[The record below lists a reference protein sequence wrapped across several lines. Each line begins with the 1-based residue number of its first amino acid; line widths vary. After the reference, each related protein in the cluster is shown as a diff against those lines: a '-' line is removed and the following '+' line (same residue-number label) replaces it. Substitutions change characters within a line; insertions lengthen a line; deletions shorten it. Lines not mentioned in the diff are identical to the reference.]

1 MIEFELLAWELLTW
15 ELLALELESQTLKT
29 LLLILGA
36 GISVWGLV
44 LIRSHRVEFDLPTK
58 ELSRQE
64 EGFARRKFYRRMT
77 GSSLITCVGMCLA
90 AMYWASHPKVYS
102 SLTLVIL
109 CLLVLLFLVAVF
121 DLFNVGI
128 QAIVDPQNE
137 RREELV
143 KEVLR
148 LRQQAAESKK
158 ASEDEPESP
167 ASNETSAS
175 SD

>member
-1 MIEFELLAWELLTW
+1 MIEFEVLARELLAWELQAW

-44 LIRSHRVEFDLPTK
+44 LIRSHRVEFDLPKK

-90 AMYWASHPKVYS
+90 AMYWASHPKVFFFVDAGH
-102 SLTLVIL
+102 TL
-109 CLLVLLFLVAVF
+109 F
-121 DLFNVGI
+121 VGVVVSGCRFRSV
-128 QAIVDPQNE
+128 QCRHSGH
-137 RREELV
+137 RR
-143 KEVLR
+143 
-148 LRQQAAESKK
+148 
-158 ASEDEPESP
+158 P
-167 ASNETSAS
+167 AKRTS
-175 SD
+175 